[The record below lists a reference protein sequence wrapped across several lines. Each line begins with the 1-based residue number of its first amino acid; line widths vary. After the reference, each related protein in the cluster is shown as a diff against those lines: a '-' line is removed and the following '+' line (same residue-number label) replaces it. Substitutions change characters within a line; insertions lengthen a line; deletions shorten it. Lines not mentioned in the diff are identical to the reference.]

1 MKNKK
6 TFILYPYVRIL
17 WILCWINTLRFRYKS
32 FWIGICAKYQSAKP
46 FFAISKTFKLS
57 FKQKENKIGRWKYYD
72 RVKIIKK
79 KIKKKEIVVILS
91 SLIHKDCLYFDAR
104 FIEYLQQATI
114 FYIERGKIWQKLY
127 TYHPA
132 WTTISISFRVN
143 ANRAH
148 QFIYSTRFIIRKY
161 FCRDRS
167 IILCYLITLVQIRR
181 RDTQVTWLFY
191 PNSVWLSQ
199 T

>member
-6 TFILYPYVRIL
+6 TFTSYRYVRIL
-17 WILCWINTLRFRYKS
+17 WILCWINTSRFRYKS

-104 FIEYLQQATI
+104 FIDNKLRYDFL
-114 FYIERGKIWQKLY
+114 YRERKNLAKIIY
-127 TYHPA
+127 V
-132 WTTISISFRVN
+132 SSRVN
-143 ANRAH
+143 NNIN
-148 QFIYSTRFIIRKY
+148 FIS
-161 FCRDRS
+161 CQ
-167 IILCYLITLVQIRR
+167 C
-181 RDTQVTWLFY
+181 
-191 PNSVWLSQ
+191 
-199 T
+199 

>member
-6 TFILYPYVRIL
+6 TFTSYRYVRIL
-17 WILCWINTLRFRYKS
+17 WILCWINTSRFRYKS

-46 FFAISKTFKLS
+46 FFAISKIFKLS

-104 FIEYLQQATI
+104 FIDNKLRYDFL
-114 FYIERGKIWQKLY
+114 YRERKNLAKIIY
-127 TYHPA
+127 V
-132 WTTISISFRVN
+132 SSRVN
-143 ANRAH
+143 NNIN
-148 QFIYSTRFIIRKY
+148 FIS
-161 FCRDRS
+161 CQ
-167 IILCYLITLVQIRR
+167 C
-181 RDTQVTWLFY
+181 
-191 PNSVWLSQ
+191 
-199 T
+199 

>member
-6 TFILYPYVRIL
+6 TFTSYRYVRIL
-17 WILCWINTLRFRYKS
+17 WILCWINTSRFRYKS
-32 FWIGICAKYQSAKP
+32 FWIGICAKYQNAKP
-46 FFAISKTFKLS
+46 FFAISKIFKLS

-114 FYIERGKIWQKLY
+114 RF
-127 TYHPA
+127 
-132 WTTISISFRVN
+132 SI
-143 ANRAH
+143 
-148 QFIYSTRFIIRKY
+148 
-161 FCRDRS
+161 
-167 IILCYLITLVQIRR
+167 
-181 RDTQVTWLFY
+181 
-191 PNSVWLSQ
+191 
-199 T
+199 